1 MQTVTYKVVA
11 RRVDLLFA
19 LLRYALGASREFP
32 VFGAGGAF
40 ASDILAG
47 DVSVEDWEWLYR
59 QCGRQSVLGVAFS
72 AINSLSSG
80 KPEALGM
87 PHQLY
92 LKWFYQAEGIRSL
105 NERHYACSGELTQ
118 MFAAEGCQTLILK
131 GQANSLLYPDKF
143 IRQTG
148 DVDIWVG
155 GGRDHVLSVLQKL
168 NLLERARISNHD
180 VLFSKKVFGEEVEVH
195 FGFGVDRC
203 SPFANRR
210 LQRFLNAELPAS
222 HLVPAGGTKDAPSF
236 YVPSNKFALVMQ
248 LSHIYKHL
256 LGLGVGLRQVMD
268 YCMLLRTSSDGERAD
283 VAARLESLGLNRI
296 AGALMWVL
304 TECLGLES
312 QYLLCAPDARRGR
325 ILFREIMLD
334 GNFGKHAQRK
344 RGGVFKWW
352 LRNRLRLVTFL
363 PFEFPE
369 VSWFLLRYWASF
381 VFLTP
386 QRLLAL
392 RRYKTRHK

>member
-1 MQTVTYKVVA
+1 MQAVTYKVVA

-32 VFGAGGAF
+32 VFGAG
-40 ASDILAG
+40 
-47 DVSVEDWEWLYR
+47 DVSAEDWEWLYR
-59 QCGRQSVLGVAFS
+59 QCGRQSVLGVVFS
-72 AINSLSSG
+72 AINSLSLG
-80 KPEALGM
+80 KPETLGM

-118 MFAAEGCQTLILK
+118 KFAAEGCQTLILK
-131 GQANSLLYPDKF
+131 GQANSLLYPDRF

-148 DVDIWVG
+148 DIDIWVG

-203 SPFANRR
+203 SPFANSR
-210 LQRFLNAELPAS
+210 LQRFLNAELSAS
-222 HLVPAGGTKDAPSF
+222 HLVPAGDTKDAPSF

-268 YCMLLRTSSDGERAD
+268 YCVLLRASSDGERAD

-304 TECLGLES
+304 AEKFGLES
-312 QYLLCAPDARRGR
+312 EYLLCKPDARRGC
-325 ILFREIMLD
+325 ILLREIMRD
-334 GNFGKHAQRK
+334 GNFGKFADRR
-344 RGGVFKWW
+344 RGSVWRWW
-352 LRNRLRLVTFL
+352 LKNRLRLVTFL
-363 PFEFPE
+363 PFDFPE

-392 RRYKTRHK
+392 RRYKSRHK

>member
-32 VFGAGGAF
+32 VFGADCISA
-40 ASDILAG
+40 
-47 DVSVEDWEWLYR
+47 EDWEWLYR

-72 AINSLSSG
+72 AIKSLSSG
-80 KPEALGM
+80 KPETLGM

-118 MFAAEGCQTLILK
+118 KFAAEGCQTLILK

-148 DVDIWVG
+148 DIDIWVS
-155 GGRDHVLSVLQKL
+155 GGRESVIGLLSRM
-168 NLLERARISNHD
+168 NLMDGAVVSSHD
-180 VLFSKKVFGEEVEVH
+180 VGLRKDLFGVEVEVH
-195 FGFGVDRC
+195 FDC
-203 SPFANRR
+203 IQSANNPFANKR
-210 LQRFLNAELPAS
+210 LRRFLAGEMGAA
-222 HLVPAGGTKDAPSF
+222 HLVESGPEHSVNENF
-236 YVPSNKFALVMQ
+236 YIPSNKFALVMQ

-268 YCMLLRTSSDGERAD
+268 YCVLLRASSDGERAD
-283 VAARLESLGLNRI
+283 VAARLKSLGLNRI

-304 TECLGLES
+304 SEYLGLES
-312 QYLLCAPDARRGR
+312 RYLLCKPDVRRGR
-325 ILFREIMLD
+325 ILLREIMYD
-334 GNFGKHAQRK
+334 GNFGKRAERK

-352 LRNRLRLVTFL
+352 LRNRLRLVKFL
-363 PFEFPE
+363 PFDFRE
-369 VSWFLLRYWASF
+369 VSWYLLRYWVSF

-386 QRLLAL
+386 QRLLAF
-392 RRYKTRHK
+392 RRYKRANKR

>member
-1 MQTVTYKVVA
+1 MQTVSHNDST
-11 RRVDLLFA
+11 RRTRLFFA

-32 VFGAGGAF
+32 VFGAG
-40 ASDILAG
+40 DISA
-47 DVSVEDWEWLYR
+47 EDWEWLYR
-59 QCGRQSVLGVAFS
+59 QFGRQALLGVAFY
-72 AINSLSSG
+72 AIQQLSSG
-80 KPEALGM
+80 KPETLGM

-105 NERHYACSGELTQ
+105 NEQHYACSSELTQ
-118 MFAAEGCQTLILK
+118 KFAAEGCQTLILK

-148 DVDIWVG
+148 DIDIWVS
-155 GGRDHVLSVLQKL
+155 GGREAVIALLSRM
-168 NLLERARISNHD
+168 NLMDGAAISSHD
-180 VLFSKKVFGEEVEVH
+180 VGLRKDLFGVEVEVH
-195 FGFGVDRC
+195 FDC
-203 SPFANRR
+203 IQSANNPFANKR
-210 LQRFLNAELPAS
+210 LRQFLAGEMTAA
-222 HLVPAGGTKDAPSF
+222 HLVECEPAHSVNANF
-236 YVPSNKFALVMQ
+236 FVPSNKFALVMQ

-268 YCMLLRTSSDGERAD
+268 YCVLLRASSDVERAS
-283 VAARLESLGLNRI
+283 VAACLKSLGLNRI
-296 AGALMWVL
+296 AAALMWVL
-304 TECLGLES
+304 SEYLGLES

-325 ILFREIMLD
+325 ILLREIMRD

-352 LRNRLRLVTFL
+352 LRNRLRLLTFL
-363 PFEFPE
+363 PFDFPE

-386 QRLLAL
+386 QRLLAF
-392 RRYKTRHK
+392 RRYKRANKR

>member
-1 MQTVTYKVVA
+1 MQTVSHNDST
-11 RRVDLLFA
+11 RRTRLFFT
-19 LLRYALGASREFP
+19 LLRFAIGASREFP
-32 VFGAGGAF
+32 IFGAGGVS
-40 ASDILAG
+40 ASDFLAG
-47 DVSVEDWEWLYR
+47 DVSAEDWEWLYR

-72 AINSLSSG
+72 AINTLSAG
-80 KPEALGM
+80 KPETLGM

-105 NERHYACSGELTQ
+105 NERHYACSSELTQ
-118 MFAAEGCQTLILK
+118 KFAAEGCQTLILK

-148 DVDIWVG
+148 DIDIWVS
-155 GGRDHVLSVLQKL
+155 GGREAVIALLSRM
-168 NLLERARISNHD
+168 NLMDGAVVSSHD
-180 VLFSKKVFGEEVEVH
+180 VGLRKDLFGVEVEVH
-195 FGFGVDRC
+195 FDC
-203 SPFANRR
+203 IQSANNPFANKR
-210 LQRFLNAELPAS
+210 LRAFLAGEMGAA
-222 HLVPAGGTKDAPSF
+222 HLVPAGDTKDAPSF

-268 YCMLLRTSSDGERAD
+268 YCVLLRASSDGERAD

-304 TECLGLES
+304 SEYLGLES

-325 ILFREIMLD
+325 ILLREIMLD

-352 LRNRLRLVTFL
+352 LKNRLRLVTFL
-363 PFEFPE
+363 PFDFPE
-369 VSWFLLRYWASF
+369 VSWYLLRYWASF

-392 RRYKTRHK
+392 RRYKSRHK

>member
-11 RRVDLLFA
+11 RRLDLLFA

-32 VFGAGGAF
+32 FFGAGG
-40 ASDILAG
+40 
-47 DVSVEDWEWLYR
+47 VSAEDWEWLYR

-72 AINSLSSG
+72 AINTLSAG
-80 KPEALGM
+80 KPETLGM
-87 PHQLY
+87 SHQLY

-118 MFAAEGCQTLILK
+118 KFAAEGCQTLILK

-148 DVDIWVG
+148 DIDIWIS
-155 GGRDHVLSVLQKL
+155 GGRKAVIALLSRM
-168 NLLERARISNHD
+168 NLLEKARVSNHD
-180 VLFSKKVFGEEVEVH
+180 VLLSKEAFGEEVEVH

-210 LQRFLNAELPAS
+210 LLHFLNAELPAS
-222 HLVPAGGTKDAPSF
+222 HLVPAGDTKDAPSF

-268 YCMLLRTSSDGERAD
+268 YCVLLRASSDGERAD

-304 TECLGLES
+304 AEYLGLES

-325 ILFREIMLD
+325 ILLREIMRD
-334 GNFGKHAQRK
+334 GNFGKFADRR
-344 RGGVFKWW
+344 RGSVWRWW
-352 LRNRLRLVTFL
+352 LKNRLRLVTFL
-363 PFEFPE
+363 PFDFPE

-386 QRLLAL
+386 QRLLAFRL
-392 RRYKTRHK
+392 YKKRHK

>member
-1 MQTVTYKVVA
+1 MQTVSHNDST
-11 RRVDLLFA
+11 RRTRLFFT
-19 LLRYALGASREFP
+19 LLRFAIGASREFP
-32 VFGAGGAF
+32 VFGAGGISA
-40 ASDILAG
+40 
-47 DVSVEDWEWLYR
+47 EDWEWLYR
-59 QCGRQSVLGVAFS
+59 QYGRQALLGVAFY
-72 AINSLSSG
+72 AIQQISSG
-80 KPEALGM
+80 KPESLGM

-105 NERHYACSGELTQ
+105 NEQHYACSSELTQ
-118 MFAAEGCQTLILK
+118 KFAAEGCQTLILK

-148 DVDIWVG
+148 DIDIWIS
-155 GGRDHVLSVLQKL
+155 GGRESVIGLLSRM
-168 NLLERARISNHD
+168 NLMDGAVVSSHD
-180 VLFSKKVFGEEVEVH
+180 VGLRKDLFGVEVEVH
-195 FGFGVDRC
+195 FDC
-203 SPFANRR
+203 IQSANNPFANKR
-210 LQRFLNAELPAS
+210 LRQFLAGEMGAAHPAS
-222 HLVPAGGTKDAPSF
+222 HLVPAGDTKDAPSF
-236 YVPSNKFALVMQ
+236 FVPSNKFALVMQ

-268 YCMLLRTSSDGERAD
+268 YCVLLRASSDEERAD
-283 VAARLESLGLNRI
+283 VAARLKSLGLNRI

-304 TECLGLES
+304 SEYLGLES
-312 QYLLCAPDARRGR
+312 QYLLCPPDARRGR
-325 ILFREIMLD
+325 ILLREIMLD

-363 PFEFPE
+363 PFDFPE

-392 RRYKTRHK
+392 RRYKSRHK

>member
-1 MQTVTYKVVA
+1 MQTVSHNDST
-11 RRVDLLFA
+11 RRTRLFFT
-19 LLRYALGASREFP
+19 LLRFAIGASREFP
-32 VFGAGGAF
+32 VFGAGGISA
-40 ASDILAG
+40 
-47 DVSVEDWEWLYR
+47 EDWEWLYR
-59 QCGRQSVLGVAFS
+59 QYGRQALLGVAFY
-72 AINSLSSG
+72 AIQQISSG
-80 KPEALGM
+80 KPESLGM

-105 NERHYACSGELTQ
+105 NERHYACSSELTQ
-118 MFAAEGCQTLILK
+118 KFAAEGCQTLILK

-148 DVDIWVG
+148 DIDIWVS
-155 GGRDHVLSVLQKL
+155 GGREAVIALLSRM
-168 NLLERARISNHD
+168 NLMDGAVVSSHD
-180 VLFSKKVFGEEVEVH
+180 VGLRKDLFGVEVEVH
-195 FGFGVDRC
+195 FDC
-203 SPFANRR
+203 IQSANNPFANKR
-210 LQRFLNAELPAS
+210 LRAFLAGEMGAA
-222 HLVPAGGTKDAPSF
+222 HLVPAGDTKDAPSF

-268 YCMLLRTSSDGERAD
+268 YCVLLRASSDGERAD

-304 TECLGLES
+304 SEYLGLEL

-325 ILFREIMLD
+325 ILLREIMRD
-334 GNFGKHAQRK
+334 GNFGKFADRR
-344 RGGVFKWW
+344 RGSVWRWW
-352 LRNRLRLVTFL
+352 LKNRLRLVTFL
-363 PFEFPE
+363 PFDFPE

-392 RRYKTRHK
+392 RRYKSRHK

>member
-1 MQTVTYKVVA
+1 MQAVTYKVVA

-32 VFGAGGAF
+32 VFGAG
-40 ASDILAG
+40 
-47 DVSVEDWEWLYR
+47 DVSAEDWEWLYR
-59 QCGRQSVLGVAFS
+59 QCGRQSVLGVVFS
-72 AINSLSSG
+72 AINSLSLG
-80 KPEALGM
+80 KPETLGM

-118 MFAAEGCQTLILK
+118 KFAAEGCQTLILK
-131 GQANSLLYPDKF
+131 GQANSLLYPDRF

-148 DVDIWVG
+148 DIDIWVG

-203 SPFANRR
+203 SPFANSR
-210 LQRFLNAELPAS
+210 LQRFLNAELSAS
-222 HLVPAGGTKDAPSF
+222 HLVPAGDTKDAPSF

-268 YCMLLRTSSDGERAD
+268 YCVLLRASSDGERAD

-304 TECLGLES
+304 AEKFGLES
-312 QYLLCAPDARRGR
+312 EYLLCKPDARRGC
-325 ILFREIMLD
+325 ILLREIMRD
-334 GNFGKHAQRK
+334 GNFGKFADRR
-344 RGGVFKWW
+344 RGSVWRWW
-352 LRNRLRLVTFL
+352 LKNRLRLVTFL
-363 PFEFPE
+363 PFDFPE

-386 QRLLAL
+386 QRILAFRL
-392 RRYKTRHK
+392 YKKRHK

>member
-1 MQTVTYKVVA
+1 MQAVTYKVVV

-32 VFGAGGAF
+32 VFGAG
-40 ASDILAG
+40 
-47 DVSVEDWEWLYR
+47 DVSAEDWEWLYR
-59 QCGRQSVLGVAFS
+59 QCGRQSVPGVAFS

-92 LKWFYQAEGIRSL
+92 LKWFYQAEGVRSL

-118 MFAAEGCQTLILK
+118 KFAAEGCQTLILK

-148 DVDIWVG
+148 DIDIWVG

-195 FGFGVDRC
+195 VGFGVDRC
-203 SPFANRR
+203 SPFANSR

-222 HLVPAGGTKDAPSF
+222 HLVRAGDTKDAPSF

-268 YCMLLRTSSDGERAD
+268 YCVLLRASSDGERAD
-283 VAARLESLGLNRI
+283 VAARLESRGLNRI

-304 TECLGLES
+304 SEYLGLES

-325 ILFREIMLD
+325 ILLREIMRD
-334 GNFGKHAQRK
+334 GNFGTFADRR
-344 RGGVFKWW
+344 RGSVWRWW
-352 LRNRLRLVTFL
+352 LKNRLRLVTFL
-363 PFEFPE
+363 PFDFPE

-386 QRLLAL
+386 QRILAFRL
-392 RRYKTRHK
+392 YKRRYK

>member
-1 MQTVTYKVVA
+1 MQTVTYKVAA
-11 RRVDLLFA
+11 RRIDLLFA

-32 VFGAGGAF
+32 VFGAG
-40 ASDILAG
+40 DISA
-47 DVSVEDWEWLYR
+47 EDWEWLYR
-59 QCGRQSVLGVAFS
+59 QYGRQSLLGVAFF
-72 AINSLSSG
+72 AINSLSSR
-80 KPEALGM
+80 KPETLGM

-105 NERHYACSGELTQ
+105 NERHYACSSELTQ
-118 MFAAEGCQTLILK
+118 KFAAEGCQTFILK
-131 GQANSLLYPDKF
+131 GQANSLLYPDRF

-148 DVDIWVG
+148 DIDIWVS
-155 GGRDHVLSVLQKL
+155 GGRESVIALLSRM
-168 NLLERARISNHD
+168 NLMDGAAISSHD
-180 VLFSKKVFGEEVEVH
+180 VGLRKDLFGVEVEVH
-195 FGFGVDRC
+195 FDC
-203 SPFANRR
+203 IQSANNPFANKR
-210 LQRFLNAELPAS
+210 LRRFLAGEMGAA
-222 HLVPAGGTKDAPSF
+222 HLVPAGDTKDAPSF

-268 YCMLLRTSSDGERAD
+268 YCVLLRACSDEDRAD

-304 TECLGLES
+304 AEYLGLES
-312 QYLLCAPDARRGR
+312 HYLLCKPDARRGR
-325 ILFREIMLD
+325 ILLREIMLD

-363 PFEFPE
+363 PFDFPE

-392 RRYKTRHK
+392 RKYKKLHK

>member
-32 VFGAGGAF
+32 VFGAG
-40 ASDILAG
+40 
-47 DVSVEDWEWLYR
+47 DVSAEDWEWLYR
-59 QCGRQSVLGVAFS
+59 QYGRQALLGVAFY
-72 AINSLSSG
+72 AIQQISSG
-80 KPEALGM
+80 KPESLGM

-105 NERHYACSGELTQ
+105 NERHYACSSELTQ
-118 MFAAEGCQTLILK
+118 KFAAEGCQTLILK

-148 DVDIWVG
+148 DIDIWVS
-155 GGRDHVLSVLQKL
+155 GGREAVIALLSRM
-168 NLLERARISNHD
+168 NLMDGAVVSSHD
-180 VLFSKKVFGEEVEVH
+180 VGLRKDLFGVEVEVH
-195 FGFGVDRC
+195 FDC
-203 SPFANRR
+203 IQSANNPFANKR
-210 LQRFLNAELPAS
+210 LRAFLAGEMGAA
-222 HLVPAGGTKDAPSF
+222 HLVPAGDTKDAPSF
-236 YVPSNKFALVMQ
+236 YVPSSKFALVMQ

-268 YCMLLRTSSDGERAD
+268 YCVLLRASSDGERAD
-283 VAARLESLGLNRI
+283 VAARLESLGMNRI

-304 TECLGLES
+304 SEDLGLES

-325 ILFREIMLD
+325 ILLCEIMRD

-363 PFEFPE
+363 PFDFPE

-392 RRYKTRHK
+392 RRYKSRHK

>member
-1 MQTVTYKVVA
+1 
-11 RRVDLLFA
+11 
-19 LLRYALGASREFP
+19 
-32 VFGAGGAF
+32 
-40 ASDILAG
+40 
-47 DVSVEDWEWLYR
+47 
-59 QCGRQSVLGVAFS
+59 
-72 AINSLSSG
+72 
-80 KPEALGM
+80 M

-92 LKWFYQAEGIRSL
+92 LKWFYQAEGVRSL

-118 MFAAEGCQTLILK
+118 KFAAEGCQTLILK

-148 DVDIWVG
+148 DIDIWVG

-180 VLFSKKVFGEEVEVH
+180 VLFSKKAFGEEVEVH

-222 HLVPAGGTKDAPSF
+222 HPVPAGDTKDAPSF
-236 YVPSNKFALVMQ
+236 FVPSNKFALVMQ

-268 YCMLLRTSSDGERAD
+268 YCVLLRASSDGERAD

-304 TECLGLES
+304 SEYLGLES

-325 ILFREIMLD
+325 ILLREIMRD
-334 GNFGKHAQRK
+334 GNFGKFADRR
-344 RGGVFKWW
+344 RGSVWRWW
-352 LRNRLRLVTFL
+352 LKNRLRLVTFL
-363 PFEFPE
+363 PFDFPE

-386 QRLLAL
+386 QRILAL
-392 RRYKTRHK
+392 RRYKSRHK

>member
-1 MQTVTYKVVA
+1 MQAVTYKVVA

-32 VFGAGGAF
+32 VFGAG
-40 ASDILAG
+40 DISA
-47 DVSVEDWEWLYR
+47 EDWEWLYR
-59 QCGRQSVLGVAFS
+59 QFGRQALLGVAFY
-72 AINSLSSG
+72 AIQQLSSG
-80 KPEALGM
+80 KPESLGM

-105 NERHYACSGELTQ
+105 NEQHYACSSELTQ
-118 MFAAEGCQTLILK
+118 KFAAEGCQTLILK
-131 GQANSLLYPDKF
+131 GQANSRLYPDKF

-148 DVDIWVG
+148 DIDIWVS
-155 GGRDHVLSVLQKL
+155 GGRDAVIALLSRM
-168 NLLERARISNHD
+168 NLMDDAAISSHD
-180 VLFSKKVFGEEVEVH
+180 VGLRKDLFGVEVEVH
-195 FGFGVDRC
+195 FDC
-203 SPFANRR
+203 IQSANNPFVNKR
-210 LQRFLNAELPAS
+210 LRQFLAGEMGAA
-222 HLVPAGGTKDAPSF
+222 HLVPENF
-236 YVPSNKFALVMQ
+236 YTPSNKFALVMQ

-268 YCMLLRTSSDGERAD
+268 YCMLLRTSSDEERLD

-304 TECLGLES
+304 SENLGLES

-325 ILFREIMLD
+325 ILLREIMRD
-334 GNFGKHAQRK
+334 GNFGKRAERK

-363 PFEFPE
+363 PFDFPE

-392 RRYKTRHK
+392 RRYKRANKR

>member
-32 VFGAGGAF
+32 VFGAGGVS

-47 DVSVEDWEWLYR
+47 DVSAEDWEWLYR

-72 AINSLSSG
+72 AINSLSLG
-80 KPEALGM
+80 KPESLGI
-87 PHQLY
+87 PQQLY

-118 MFAAEGCQTLILK
+118 KFAAESCQTLILK
-131 GQANSLLYPDKF
+131 GQANSLLYPDRF

-148 DVDIWVG
+148 DIDIWVG

-203 SPFANRR
+203 NPFANSR

-222 HLVPAGGTKDAPSF
+222 HLVPAGDTKDAPSL
-236 YVPSNKFALVMQ
+236 YAPSNKFALVMQ

-268 YCMLLRTSSDGERAD
+268 YCVLLRASSDGERAD

-304 TECLGLES
+304 SEYLGLES
-312 QYLLCAPDARRGR
+312 QYLLCAPDARRGC
-325 ILFREIMLD
+325 ILLREIMRD
-334 GNFGKHAQRK
+334 GNFGKFADRR
-344 RGGVFKWW
+344 RGSVWRWW
-352 LRNRLRLVTFL
+352 LKNRLRLVTFL
-363 PFEFPE
+363 PFDFPE

-386 QRLLAL
+386 QRILAL
-392 RRYKTRHK
+392 RQYKKHHK

>member
-32 VFGAGGAF
+32 VFGAGGVS

-47 DVSVEDWEWLYR
+47 DVSAEDWEWLYR

-80 KPEALGM
+80 KPETLGM

-92 LKWFYQAEGIRSL
+92 LKWFYQAEGVRSL

-118 MFAAEGCQTLILK
+118 KFAAEGCQTLILK
-131 GQANSLLYPDKF
+131 GQANSLLYPDRF

-148 DVDIWVG
+148 DIDIWVG

-222 HLVPAGGTKDAPSF
+222 HPVPAGDTKDAPSF

-268 YCMLLRTSSDGERAD
+268 YCVLLRASSDGERAG

-304 TECLGLES
+304 SEYLGLES
-312 QYLLCAPDARRGR
+312 QYLLCPPDARRGR
-325 ILFREIMLD
+325 ILLREIMRD
-334 GNFGKHAQRK
+334 GNFGKFADRR
-344 RGGVFKWW
+344 RGSVWRWW
-352 LRNRLRLVTFL
+352 LKNRLRLVTFL
-363 PFEFPE
+363 PFDFPE

-392 RRYKTRHK
+392 RRYKERHK

>member
-1 MQTVTYKVVA
+1 VQTVSHNDST
-11 RRVDLLFA
+11 RRTRLFFT
-19 LLRYALGASREFP
+19 LLRFAIGASREFP
-32 VFGAGGAF
+32 VFGADNISA
-40 ASDILAG
+40 
-47 DVSVEDWEWLYR
+47 EDWEWLYGL
-59 QCGRQSVLGVAFS
+59 CGRQSLLGVAFYTIQQIPS
-72 AINSLSSG
+72 R
-80 KPEALGM
+80 KPETLGM
-87 PHQLY
+87 PQQLY

-118 MFAAEGCQTLILK
+118 KFAAEGCQALILK

-148 DVDIWVG
+148 DIDIWVS
-155 GGRDHVLSVLQKL
+155 GGREAVIALLSRM
-168 NLLERARISNHD
+168 NLMDGAVVSSHD
-180 VLFSKKVFGEEVEVH
+180 VGLRKDLFGVEVEVH
-195 FGFGVDRC
+195 FNC
-203 SPFANRR
+203 IQSANNPFANKR
-210 LQRFLNAELPAS
+210 LRAFLAGEMGAA
-222 HLVPAGGTKDAPSF
+222 HLVPAGDTKDAPSF

-268 YCMLLRTSSDGERAD
+268 YCVLLRASSDEDRAD
-283 VAARLESLGLNRI
+283 VAARLKSLGLNRI

-304 TECLGLES
+304 SEYLGLES

-352 LRNRLRLVTFL
+352 LKNRLRLFTLL
-363 PFEFPE
+363 PFDFPE

-386 QRLLAL
+386 KRILAF
-392 RRYKTRHK
+392 RRYKKHHK